1 MSINL
6 VDQNGNKT
14 GEISREQFIRDY
26 IDAKREKNVREAEER
41 AKQQMKEEAEAE
53 NKKLNRHTERVS
65 NVERKHLKDND
76 ALNLMNGIIK
86 MLNEADI
93 SYTQESTKS
102 VIVWMNEKKFEIKI
116 TEKRK

>member
-26 IDAKREKNVREAEER
+26 IDAKRAKDVEKAETR
-41 AKQQMKEEAEAE
+41 AKEQMKEKTETES
-53 NKKLNRHTERVS
+53 KRLNRHTS
-65 NVERKHLKDND
+65 SVERKHVGDSTVNS
-76 ALNLMNGIIK
+76 LMNGIVQ
-86 MLNEADI
+86 MLNNADI
-93 SYTQESTKS
+93 SYTQETMKS
-102 VIVWMNEKKFEIKI
+102 VIVYMEGKKYEIKI

>member
-1 MSINL
+1 MAINV
-6 VDQNGNKT
+6 VDEKGNKT
-14 GEISREQFIRDY
+14 GEVSREQFIRDY

-53 NKKLNRHTERVS
+53 NKKLNRHTERAS

-76 ALNLMNGIIK
+76 ALNLMNGIVK

>member
-1 MSINL
+1 MGINL

-53 NKKLNRHTERVS
+53 NKKLNRHTRAS

-76 ALNLMNGIIK
+76 ALNLMNGIVK

>member
-14 GEISREQFIRDY
+14 GEVSREQFIRDY
-26 IDAKREKNVREAEER
+26 IDAKRAKDVKRAEEQSR
-41 AKQQMKEEAEAE
+41 KQMKEEAQYESV
-53 NKKLNRHTERVS
+53 KLNRHIERAS

-76 ALNLMNGIIK
+76 ALNLMNGIVK
-86 MLNEADI
+86 MLNEADV
-93 SYTQESTKS
+93 SYTQESAKS
-102 VIVWMNEKKFEIKI
+102 VVVWMNEKKYEIKI

>member
-76 ALNLMNGIIK
+76 ALNLMNGIVKI
-86 MLNEADI
+86 LNEADI

>member
-14 GEISREQFIRDY
+14 GEVNREQFIRDY
-26 IDAKREKNVREAEER
+26 IDAKREKDVKQAEEQ
-41 AKQQMKEEAEAE
+41 AKRQMQEEAQHESE
-53 NKKLNRHTERVS
+53 KLNRHVARAS
-65 NVERKHLKDND
+65 DVERRHIGDSTANG
-76 ALNLMNGIIK
+76 LMNGIVK

-93 SYTQESTKS
+93 SYTQETMKS
-102 VIVWMNEKKFEIKI
+102 VSVWLNGKKYEIKI

>member
-14 GEISREQFIRDY
+14 GEVNRDQFIRDY
-26 IDAKREKNVREAEER
+26 IDAKRAKDVKQAEEQ

-53 NKKLNRHTERVS
+53 SKRLNRHTERAS
-65 NVERKHLKDND
+65 GVERKHIGDSTVNG
-76 ALNLMNGIIK
+76 LMNGIIK
-86 MLNEADI
+86 MLNEADMT
-93 SYTQESTKS
+93 YTQETMKS
-102 VIVWMNEKKFEIKI
+102 VIVYMEGRKYEIKI

>member
-14 GEISREQFIRDY
+14 GEVNREQFIRDY
-26 IDAKREKNVREAEER
+26 IDAKRAKDVEKAEAQ

-53 NKKLNRHTERVS
+53 SKRLNRHTERAS
-65 NVERKHLKDND
+65 DVERKHVGDSTVNG
-76 ALNLMNGIIK
+76 LMNGIVK
-86 MLNEADI
+86 MLNEADMV
-93 SYTQESTKS
+93 YTQETMKS
-102 VIVWMNEKKFEIKI
+102 VIVYIEGKKYEIKI

>member
-14 GEISREQFIRDY
+14 GEVSREQFIRDY
-26 IDAKREKNVREAEER
+26 IDAKRAKDVKRAEEQN
-41 AKQQMKEEAEAE
+41 KKQMKEEAEAE
-53 NKKLNRHTERVS
+53 SKKLNRHVERAS

-76 ALNLMNGIIK
+76 ALNLMNGIVK

-93 SYTQESTKS
+93 TYTQETMKS
-102 VIVWMNEKKFEIKI
+102 VIVYMEGKKYEIKI

>member
-14 GEISREQFIRDY
+14 GEVSREQFIRDY

-41 AKQQMKEEAEAE
+41 AKRQMQEEAQHESE
-53 NKKLNRHTERVS
+53 KLNRHTERAS

-76 ALNLMNGIIK
+76 ALNLMNGIVK
-86 MLNEADI
+86 MLNDADV

-102 VIVWMNEKKFEIKI
+102 VIVWMNEKKYEIKI